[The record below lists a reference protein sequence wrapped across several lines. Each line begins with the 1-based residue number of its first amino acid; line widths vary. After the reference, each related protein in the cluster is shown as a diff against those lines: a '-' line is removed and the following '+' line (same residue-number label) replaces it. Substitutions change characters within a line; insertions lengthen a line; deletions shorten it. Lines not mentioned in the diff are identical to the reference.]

1 MDAQTEYQTLAD
13 RLVSMLPVT
22 QSRMFS
28 MPCLK
33 TSQRKAFAGFTREAM
48 VFKLSQPEHARALAL
63 AGAYLFDPG
72 GMGRPMKEWVV
83 VPAAHAAEWEDLAQA
98 AFAYVDGLG

>member
-1 MDAQTEYQTLAD
+1 MDAQNEYQTLAD

-33 TSQRKAFAGFTREAM
+33 TSQRKAFAGFTRDSM
-48 VFKLSQPEHARALAL
+48 VFKLNQPEHARALAL
-63 AGAYLFDPG
+63 AGAHLFDPG

-83 VPAAHAAEWEDLAQA
+83 VPASNAEEWEDLAQA
-98 AFAYVDGLG
+98 AFHYVDGLG